1 MAAPL
6 FWSRLAR
13 DPWARFGLGLVAGL
27 ALHGASTARSARPA
41 TNPWERFG
49 LGLVAGLALLAVLAP
64 WLAPGDPFRGDLS
77 ASLHPPSGSFLLG
90 SDAQGRDVLSRVLY
104 GARLSLAV
112 GLISQSVALLLG
124 VTLGLVSGYYGRWID
139 GTIMRVD
146 DVTRPFP
153 SLLFMRAIA
162 APQNRPP

>member
-27 ALHGASTARSARPA
+27 AL
-41 TNPWERFG
+41 
-49 LGLVAGLALLAVLAP
+49 LALLAP

-77 ASLHPPSGSFLLG
+77 ASLHPPSGAYLLG

-112 GLISQSVALLLG
+112 GRVRRHRHRRLG
-124 VTLGLVSGYYGRWID
+124 RNGAHRA
-139 GTIMRVD
+139 
-146 DVTRPFP
+146 RPG
-153 SLLFMRAIA
+153 A
-162 APQNRPP
+162 ARPPARVRASGARARRVGCAHHL